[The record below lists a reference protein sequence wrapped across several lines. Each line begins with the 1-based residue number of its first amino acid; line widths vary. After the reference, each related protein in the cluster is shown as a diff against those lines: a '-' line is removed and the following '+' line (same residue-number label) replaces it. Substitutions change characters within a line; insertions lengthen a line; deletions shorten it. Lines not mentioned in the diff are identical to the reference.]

1 MRQKKKT
8 YKVSFADVTRLLR
21 TQADQLKMIHNL
33 SRLPAPLRR
42 QVLDHIKQ
50 TEMLERKI
58 NKYEARFRHTD

>member
-8 YKVSFADVTRLLR
+8 YEVSFADVTSLLR
-21 TQADQLKMIHNL
+21 TQAGQLKVVHNL

-58 NKYEARFRHTD
+58 NKYESRFRHVD